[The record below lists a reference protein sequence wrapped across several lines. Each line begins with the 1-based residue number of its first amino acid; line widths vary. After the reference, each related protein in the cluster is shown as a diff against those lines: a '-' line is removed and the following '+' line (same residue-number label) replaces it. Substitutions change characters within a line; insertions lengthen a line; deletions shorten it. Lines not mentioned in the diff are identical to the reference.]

1 MSKIIILFI
10 SLLSSISL
18 MAKEKVQVSTSEQ
31 DAKIYANGILVGN
44 GRAEVVVEKNQCVEL
59 SIQKVGFLTI
69 ERTYCNK
76 KGFAEPP
83 KIDFFKMEIDEA
95 FTSSIST
102 DLANR
107 DIEIKTDKSDADS
120 WRSISQ
126 IVTSYFDVI
135 EVADKDMG
143 YMRTAWSSQSFKS
156 GIIRTRVIIKLGSSS
171 PLIYKVKL
179 VSEYSIDP
187 RATVK
192 ADEAFKE
199 WDRLLRKYQGVVVEL
214 QSRLSKR

>member
-1 MSKIIILFI
+1 MSKML
-10 SLLSSISL
+10 LLSITLFFSMVV

-31 DAKIYANGILVGN
+31 DAKIYANGVLVGN
-44 GRAEVVVEKNQCVEL
+44 GRAEIVVEKNQCVDL
-59 SIQKVGFLTI
+59 SIEKVGYLTI

-76 KGFAEPP
+76 KGFSDPP
-83 KIDFFKMEIDEA
+83 KTDFFKMEIDEA
-95 FTSSIST
+95 FTSSTST

-107 DIEIKTDKSDADS
+107 DIEIKTDKPESES

-135 EVADKDMG
+135 EVADKEMG

-156 GIIRTRVIIKLGSSS
+156 EIRRTRVIVKLGTSS

-179 VSEYSIDP
+179 VSEYCLNPNKS
-187 RATVK
+187 VK
-192 ADEAFKE
+192 DDESFKE
-199 WDRLLRKYQGVVVEL
+199 WDRVLRKYQGIITEL
-214 QSRLSKR
+214 QSRLSKK